1 MRTLKDTLALYFT
14 GLRAALSSN
23 PSMPK
28 ARIAFID
35 LVWRYVL
42 SLSVR
47 LDRLVTRWKNGTLP
61 APRAPQPGRT
71 RKARTAPPR
80 FPLPRHP
87 GWLVRRMPATGIGVF
102 GGQLAHLLATDTE
115 LRDFLKAAPQARRLL
130 GPVCRMFGIA
140 LPVTPGVTL
149 PPPPPVMAVPAP
161 QAAQAAEQDAPPNPH
176 PGPESPSHSPIAAPD
191 PVVSFSR

>member
-47 LDRLVTRWKNGTLP
+47 LDRLVARWKNGTLP

-71 RKARTAPPR
+71 RKARTVPPR

-87 GWLVRRMPATGIGVF
+87 GWLIRRMPATGIGVF

-149 PPPPPVMAVPAP
+149 PPPPSAPLPAP
-161 QAAQAAEQDAPPNPH
+161 QAAPASEPTAPANP
-176 PGPESPSHSPIAAPD
+176 PRGVEASVQPTGTAPD
-191 PVVSFSR
+191 PIVSFSR

>member
-47 LDRLVTRWKNGTLP
+47 LDRLVARWKNGTLP
-61 APRAPQPGRT
+61 APRPPCPGRT
-71 RKARTAPPR
+71 RKVRTAPPR

-87 GWLVRRMPATGIGVF
+87 GWLIRRMPATGIGVF

-140 LPVTPGVTL
+140 LPVAPGIALPATPV
-149 PPPPPVMAVPAP
+149 VAFPAP
-161 QAAQAAEQDAPPNPH
+161 GAAEPDAPPSP
-176 PGPESPSHSPIAAPD
+176 PPRPESSSPSTIAAPG
-191 PVVSFSR
+191 PIVSFSR

>member
-87 GWLVRRMPATGIGVF
+87 GWLIRRMPATGIGVF

-130 GPVCRMFGIA
+130 GPVCRMFG
-140 LPVTPGVTL
+140 VT
-149 PPPPPVMAVPAP
+149 MPAP
-161 QAAQAAEQDAPPNPH
+161 PAAPAATPAIPQSTSEPAGDPPREP
-176 PGPESPSHSPIAAPD
+176 PRLVESPSPSPAAAPT
-191 PVVSFSR
+191 PPLVFSSP